1 MKAIQL
7 NRYWLQ
13 GRSLHGWLLC
23 PLYLCYWE
31 DFKGWASQILIHLG
45 FQRDRVHLELQLE
58 MNGPVD
64 QWRDLVSWWIR
75 LGDAWQESKAG
86 EHQDIAWNLLI
97 VAITQLTKHLWDSE
111 HPEWSQG
118 DRMCWRTVCQHFE
131 PLEEFLLAHLHV
143 KTYLSKFLLLW
154 FKVSE
159 ISLPLYLVTL
169 DMTEV
174 SQLKVI

>member
-1 MKAIQL
+1 ML
-7 NRYWLQ
+7 LRRLQ
-13 GRSLHGWLLC
+13 G
-23 PLYLCYWE
+23 
-31 DFKGWASQILIHLG
+31 LG
-45 FQRDRVHLELQLE
+45 FPDPNPFGLSKGPCAPWVAVGNEWT
-58 MNGPVD
+58 NGSVERPGVLMD
-64 QWRDLVSWWIR
+64 TVGWCLTR
-75 LGDAWQESKAG
+75 KAG

-118 DRMCWRTVCQHFE
+118 DRMCWRTVCLHFE

-169 DMTEV
+169 DLTEV
-174 SQLKVI
+174 SQLKVTLKIWCFFF